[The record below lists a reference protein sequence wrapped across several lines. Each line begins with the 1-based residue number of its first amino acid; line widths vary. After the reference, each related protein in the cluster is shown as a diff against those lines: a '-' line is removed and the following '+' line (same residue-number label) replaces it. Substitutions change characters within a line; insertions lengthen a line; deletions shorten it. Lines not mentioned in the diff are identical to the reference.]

1 MKKDTIKIYYNEKV
15 GEEKM
20 GTTNVEYLWKARK
33 RNALGL
39 PWTFTEY
46 TLKEDTLIISTGVL
60 NKRYDEIRLYRIRDF
75 TVNRSFGQRLMGLG
89 TIHVCSSDSST
100 PEFDIKN
107 IKDVMKVKDLI
118 SNQVEESRKKAGV
131 STSEFIGR
139 NNNMPHPEEPRK

>member
-1 MKKDTIKIYYNEKV
+1 
-15 GEEKM
+15 M
-20 GTTNVEYLWKARK
+20 GTVDVEYLWKAKK

-46 TLKEDTLIISTGVL
+46 ILKEDTFTISTGVF

-75 TVNRSFGQRLMGLG
+75 TVKRSFRQRLMGLG

-100 PEFDIKN
+100 PEFDIAN
-107 IKDVMKVKDLI
+107 IKDVMKVKDLM

-139 NNNMPHPEEPRK
+139 GGAMPPHPEEPKR

>member
-1 MKKDTIKIYYNEKV
+1 MILRINNKGEKN
-15 GEEKM
+15 M
-20 GTTNVEYLWKARK
+20 GTVTVDYLWKARK

-46 TLKEDTLIISTGVL
+46 ILKEDTLIVSTGVL
-60 NKRYDEIRLYRIRDF
+60 NKRYDETRLYRIRDF
-75 TVNRSFGQRLMGLG
+75 TVRRNFWQRIQGLG

-100 PEFDIKN
+100 PEFDIVN
-107 IKDVMKVKDLI
+107 IKDVMRVKDLI

-139 NNNMPHPEEPRK
+139 NGNMPHPEDPRK